1 MSLPLCAQVTGA
13 LARSRV
19 IMMIIAISAVII
31 RLFHGLHG
39 SDEVRAAG
47 DALGVHKKGSPTSRG
62 IVMRE
67 LGRQAGRG
75 EVPWLGRRRGAGG
88 QV

>member
-1 MSLPLCAQVTGA
+1 
-13 LARSRV
+13 
-19 IMMIIAISAVII
+19 MMIIAISAVII
-31 RLFHGLHG
+31 RLFHG
-39 SDEVRAAG
+39 SAEVRAAG
-47 DALGVHKKGSPTSRG
+47 DALAVHKKGSPVSRG
-62 IVMRE
+62 TVMRE

>member
-1 MSLPLCAQVTGA
+1 MV
-13 LARSRV
+13 
-19 IMMIIAISAVII
+19 IIAISAVII

-39 SDEVRAAG
+39 SAEVRAAG
-47 DALGVHKKGSPTSRG
+47 DAVECIKKGSPVCRG

-75 EVPWLGRRRGAGG
+75 EVPWLPRRRGAGG
-88 QV
+88 QVYLGCAQFCQRSASPTG